1 MASIK
6 KYTVVKNKKTSKWTV
21 IEVKNGIVLYNGDD
35 ETKARTLY
43 RSLNRGSGFNGH
55 TPPFIA
61 AR

>member
-6 KYTVVKNKKTSKWTV
+6 KYTVVKNKNTSKWTV
-21 IEVKNGIVLYNGDD
+21 IEVKDGIILYSGND
-35 ETKARTLY
+35 EIKARSLY

-61 AR
+61 VR